1 MVDIGG
7 FILFANLT
15 DRLDLKIVPLAYP
28 IELQSISSLFAD
40 SSERRA
46 FH

>member
-1 MVDIGG
+1 MVDVGG
-7 FILFANLT
+7 FVLFANLT

-28 IELQSISSLFAD
+28 IELQSISPLFAD
-40 SSERRA
+40 PSERRA